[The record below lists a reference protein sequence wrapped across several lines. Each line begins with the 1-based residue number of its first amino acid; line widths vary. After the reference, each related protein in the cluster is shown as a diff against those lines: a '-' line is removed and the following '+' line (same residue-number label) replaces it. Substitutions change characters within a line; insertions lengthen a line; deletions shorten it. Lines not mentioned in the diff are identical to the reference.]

1 MHDMTEPFVETQ
13 ESNLRPRPPVWMI
26 VISFA
31 VLLIF
36 LAFIGW
42 GMLRTQQ
49 GPILVGQQAPDFS
62 LTSFDGQEFSKA
74 SLAGKVVVINFW
86 ASWCL
91 PCEDEA
97 ALLETSWQ
105 YFQSH
110 EDVVFLGVDYADTP
124 KESEEFLQ
132 TNQITYP
139 NGIDMG
145 THMAKAYRIRG
156 VPETFIIGRDGR
168 IAAIKIG
175 PINSADELIALLE
188 LQSSMSIDPNE

>member
-1 MHDMTEPFVETQ
+1 MTEPYIEER
-13 ESNLRPRPPVWMI
+13 ESNQTSRPPVWTM

-31 VLLIF
+31 LLLLF

-42 GMLRTQQ
+42 GMQRTQQ
-49 GPILVGQQAPDFS
+49 GPILVGQQAPDFH
-62 LTSFDGQEFSKA
+62 LTTFDGQEFSNA

-97 ALLETSWQ
+97 ALLETSWH
-105 YFQSH
+105 YFQSRD
-110 EDVVFLGVDYADTP
+110 DVVFLGVDYADTP
-124 KESEEFLQ
+124 KEAEEFLQ

-139 NGIDMG
+139 NGIDVG
-145 THMAKAYRIRG
+145 THMSKAFRIRG
-156 VPETFIIGRDGR
+156 VPETFIIGRDGK

-175 PINSADELIALLE
+175 PINSADELLSLIE
-188 LQSSMSIDPNE
+188 LQNTVGIELNE